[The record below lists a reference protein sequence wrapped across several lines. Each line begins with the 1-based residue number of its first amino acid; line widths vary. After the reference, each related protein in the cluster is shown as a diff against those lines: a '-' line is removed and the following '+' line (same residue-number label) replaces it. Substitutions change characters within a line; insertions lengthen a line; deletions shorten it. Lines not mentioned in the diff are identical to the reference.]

1 MVKNNQW
8 LLVTVDSTGRKTEE
22 QRHVSNKTTALNIN
36 SGAQNLTVLCL
47 CFLTLALM
55 MTPSAAQQAPVYNS
69 NEAAQTEI
77 RLQQMETQIRELT
90 GKVEEQLYEINSLKQ
105 QIEPLEIMAT
115 PSTQETAPA
124 TMPAQQE
131 SVMNVV
137 TPKPAQQQSPAYN
150 EGADPLNLQY
160 EPAIQEETPLTGGD
174 AAAQYEAA
182 YTQLKLR
189 QYDNA
194 RVSFENF
201 LKMYSDNILAANA
214 HYWLGETFYVQGSY
228 SEAARAFAKGFQQ
241 FPDSAKSPD
250 MLLKL
255 GMSLKGMGKSE
266 QACVALS
273 QLPIKFPAG
282 PKPVLDL
289 AEKQMQELE
298 CGSNSE

>member
-1 MVKNNQW
+1 M
-8 LLVTVDSTGRKTEE
+8 
-22 QRHVSNKTTALNIN
+22 SNKTTALNIT

-55 MTPSAAQQAPVYNS
+55 ATPSAAQAPVYDS
-69 NEAAQTEI
+69 NDAAQTEI

-105 QIEPLEIMAT
+105 QIETLEIMAT
-115 PSTQETAPA
+115 PSAQETAPLQPA
-124 TMPAQQE
+124 TPPAQQE

-150 EGADPLNLQY
+150 EGNEGADPLNLKY
-160 EPAIQEETPLTGGD
+160 EPAIQEETPLKGGD

-189 QYDNA
+189 QYDGA
-194 RVSFENF
+194 RLGFENF
-201 LKMYSDNILAANA
+201 LKTYSDNILAANA
-214 HYWLGETFYVQGSY
+214 HYWLGETYYVQGSY
-228 SEAARAFAKGFQQ
+228 GDAARAFAKGFQA

-273 QLPIKFPAG
+273 QLPIKFPGG

-289 AEKQMQELE
+289 AEKQMQELK